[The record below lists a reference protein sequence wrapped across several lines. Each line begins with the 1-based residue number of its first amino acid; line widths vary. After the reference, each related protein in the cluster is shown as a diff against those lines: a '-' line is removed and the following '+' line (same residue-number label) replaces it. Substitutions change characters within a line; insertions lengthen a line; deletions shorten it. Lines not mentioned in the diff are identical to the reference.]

1 MRSIGDRLA
10 VFTIGM
16 LIFTAAAAGVAFGIV
31 GWPGVE
37 GVLYSSVLCLVPG
50 WLTVFV
56 SDLMKH
62 RDSSAYAVLVG
73 TGLRMVFVFL
83 GIFVVGALRPGL
95 GFREFTGWLVVSYL
109 VALALE
115 TWVILAPEAPVMPS
129 ANE

>member
-1 MRSIGDRLA
+1 MRSMSDRLA

-16 LIFTAAAAGVAFGIV
+16 LIFTAIAAGVAYGVV

-37 GVLYSSVLCLVPG
+37 GVLYSSALCLVPG
-50 WLTVFV
+50 WLTVFI

-62 RDSSAYAVLVG
+62 GDSSAYAVLVG

-83 GIFVVGALRPGL
+83 GVLAVGALRPMF
-95 GFREFTGWLVVSYL
+95 GFREFTAWLVVSYL

-115 TWVILAPEAPVMPS
+115 TWVILAPDRLATPS

>member
-1 MRSIGDRLA
+1 MRSMGGRLA

-16 LIFTAAAAGVAFGIV
+16 LIFTAVAAGVAYRII

-37 GVLYSSVLCLVPG
+37 GVLYSSALCLVPG

-83 GIFVVGALRPGL
+83 GVFIVGALRPEL
-95 GFREFTGWLVVSYL
+95 RFREFTVWLVVSYL

-115 TWVILAPEAPVMPS
+115 TWVILAPDRRVTPS